1 MRDSMNCK
9 TDIRDENSIG
19 GSVMC
24 SVTEG
29 GMRDSMNC
37 KTYIRDENSIGGK
50 CDVLCPLKAGCGII

>member
-37 KTYIRDENSIGGK
+37 KTYIRDENSIWGK
-50 CDVLCPLKAGCGII
+50 V